1 MKDIIESFITIHTE
15 YNYRV
20 CNICNE
26 EELYSDNK
34 IGVCSMCADNR
45 VEDKIWSEE
54 QRYSNTLRTDEN
66 GQILLTK
73 NRELC

>member
-1 MKDIIESFITIHTE
+1 METIESFITIHTE

-54 QRYSNTLRTDEN
+54 QRYSNILRTDEN
-66 GQILLTK
+66 GQRLLTK
-73 NRELC
+73 TKMK